1 MVRLGDRRLGA
12 TPHIAVAITEAAL
25 DDSAWSAL
33 ADVIEL
39 RIDQFTRR
47 DPGHVTAACRAAR
60 ALGKPLLA
68 TVRAADEGGAGG
80 LDDAARLSLFR
91 AVAPLVDAL
100 DIELRSPLC
109 DEVVA
114 LARGLDRLAIVS
126 YHDFDRTPDDATLL
140 ATLRRGGERGD
151 VVKIAAAA
159 HGPDDL
165 VRLLDLLRRDG
176 PPRIVIAMGA
186 EGAASRLLFP
196 LVGSLLTYSFVG
208 EPTAPGQLA
217 LADLY
222 DSLRHY
228 SPSFAASHPARS
240 A

>member
-1 MVRLGDRRLGA
+1 MLRLGDLALGTA
-12 TPHIAVAITEAAL
+12 PHIAVAITEAAL
-25 DDSAWSAL
+25 DDPGWSSL
-33 ADVIEL
+33 ADAIEL
-39 RIDQFTRR
+39 RIDQFVRR

-68 TVRAADEGGAGG
+68 TVRAADEGGTGG
-80 LDDAARLSLFR
+80 LDDAARLSLYR
-91 AVAPLVDAL
+91 AVTQHVDAV

-109 DEVVA
+109 DEVVE
-114 LARGLDRLAIVS
+114 LARQLDRLAIVS
-126 YHDFDRTPDDATLL
+126 YHDFDHTPDDATLL
-140 ATLRRGGERGD
+140 ATLRQGGERGD

-165 VRLLDLLRRDG
+165 ARLLDLLRCDG

-217 LADLY
+217 LEDLY

-228 SPSFAASHPARS
+228 SPSFASAHPAR
-240 A
+240 